1 MPEFFNDEKYIY
13 SVDMMFAYI
22 KIFKPVSIKI
32 NIKDYLYTLDFK
44 CWENK
49 GKISP
54 KDVIKNKKKYK
65 NDYKRIKKAN
75 LKYPIIIAKNN
86 IVDGVH
92 RLTKAFIENRKY
104 IKAYVFDKYLLKK
117 FSLNTINNWNTVDK
131 LNIYDYIQLF
141 YKRFCSM

>member
-1 MPEFFNDEKYIY
+1 
-13 SVDMMFAYI
+13 MMFAYI

-117 FSLNTINNWNTVDK
+117 FLLNTINNWDSVDK

-141 YKRFCSM
+141 YKRFAGK